1 MFGLGKLRLGFTI
14 ALVGVMLLPAAA
26 EDTEALDVH
35 VAVDG
40 DDAAEGTANAP
51 LATLEAARNR
61 VRELREEHADQTV
74 VVHVHGGVYER
85 EHSFELDAG
94 DSGTGDAPL
103 IYRGVSNENGPARI
117 SGGRHLTEFEPV
129 TDSDVL
135 DRLPEIARDHVLQ
148 ADLEAHDVPDPGS
161 LQRRGF
167 TQHGSPAL
175 ELFFDGVPMT
185 LARWPNV
192 GWTVIRSVPGDD
204 AEGEAARTFGYHGDR
219 PAQWSEAA
227 DPWVFGYWY
236 HGWAD
241 EHLPVEAIGAE
252 AGEITLG
259 AEHTYGFRENQRF
272 YFYNLLE
279 ELDEPGQYYV
289 DRETNTLYFWP
300 PGDIGE
306 GEAIVSRLNVPLLEI
321 DGASHVR
328 FEHLTFE
335 ASRERAVRIDGGE
348 AVTLA
353 GCVIRWIGRH
363 GVTVSGGER
372 HRILS
377 SDLYH
382 LGERGI
388 ELSGGDRQTLTPAG
402 HEAVNNHIH
411 HFSRWARTY
420 RPAIGLSGVGHR
432 ATNNLIHDAP
442 HMAIGFSGNDHVIA
456 NNRIHH
462 VLTETDDAGAMY
474 IGRNWTERGHLIEHN
489 FIHHAGN
496 QHAPYR
502 ELDEAELDEHVTLQP
517 REAHGTNLIYLDD
530 AASGI
535 TIRGNL
541 LHDGGRSIMIGGG
554 RDNLV
559 ENNIVIGGNIGIW
572 LDARGHGWAADH
584 IKRDGHWGMWDRLE
598 AVPYDEPPYSD
609 RYPGLAELPDNE
621 PHAPV
626 GNRFI
631 RNLLVDNETPIDYL
645 YGAEDYAELVD
656 NAELEGELD
665 APSEASPA
673 ELLELAETLMESE
686 TARDIGF
693 EPIPLDEIGLYTDTY
708 RREQE

>member
-1 MFGLGKLRLGFTI
+1 MLEIGRLSLGFTL
-14 ALVGVMLLPAAA
+14 ALVGAMLAPTAAQ
-26 EDTEALDVH
+26 DGDALDVH

-40 DDAAEGTANAP
+40 DDAAEGTAGAP
-51 LATLEAARNR
+51 LATLEAARDR
-61 VRELREEHADQTV
+61 VREWREEHADQTV
-74 VVHVHGGVYER
+74 VVHIQGGVYER
-85 EHSFELDAG
+85 DGAFELDAQ
-94 DSGTGDAPL
+94 DSGTEDAPV
-103 IYRGVSNENGPARI
+103 IYRGIPNDNGPARI
-117 SGGRHLTEFEPV
+117 SGGRRLTEFEPV

-135 DRLPEIARDHVLQ
+135 ERLPESARDHVLQ
-148 ADLEAHDVPDPGS
+148 TDLEAHGVPDPGS
-161 LQRRGF
+161 LERRGF

-175 ELFFDGVPMT
+175 ELFFDGAPMT

-192 GWTVIRSVPGDD
+192 GWTTVRAVPDDD

-241 EHLPVEAIGAE
+241 EHLPVEAVDAD
-252 AGEITLG
+252 AREITLS
-259 AEHTYGFRENQRF
+259 AEHTYGFQENQRF

-279 ELDEPGQYYV
+279 ELDKPGQYYV
-289 DRETNTLYFWP
+289 DRDTNTLYFWP
-300 PGDIGE
+300 PSDIGE
-306 GEAIVSRLNVPLLEI
+306 GEAIVSKLNVPLLDI

-335 ASRERAVRIDGGE
+335 GSRERAVTIDGGE

-353 GCVIRWIGRH
+353 GCAIRWIGRH
-363 GVTVSGGER
+363 GVTVSGGAG

-388 ELSGGDRQTLTPAG
+388 ELSGGDRQTLTPAA

-432 ATNNLIHDAP
+432 VTNNLIHDAP
-442 HMAIGFSGNDHVIA
+442 HMAIGFSGNDHTIA
-456 NNRIHH
+456 QNRIHH

-474 IGRNWTERGHLIEHN
+474 IGRNWTERGHVIEHN
-489 FIHHAGN
+489 FIHHSGN
-496 QHAPYR
+496 QHAPHR
-502 ELDEAELDEHVTLQP
+502 EVDEAELDEHVTLQP

-535 TIRGNL
+535 TIRDNV

-554 RDNLV
+554 RDNLA
-559 ENNIVIGGNIGIW
+559 ENNLVIGGTRGIW
-572 LDARGHGWAADH
+572 MDGRGLGWAADH
-584 IKRDGHWGMWDRLE
+584 IERGGHWGIWDRLE

-609 RYPGLAELPDNE
+609 RYPGLA
-621 PHAPV
+621 
-626 GNRFI
+626 
-631 RNLLVDNETPIDYL
+631 
-645 YGAEDYAELVD
+645 
-656 NAELEGELD
+656 
-665 APSEASPA
+665 
-673 ELLELAETLMESE
+673 
-686 TARDIGF
+686 
-693 EPIPLDEIGLYTDTY
+693 
-708 RREQE
+708 